1 MKAQRQSR
9 LPTSPRSQFPHP
21 LLSGF
26 WLCLVSQH
34 LFFSLSLCRVL
45 GAVFTGWTG
54 SFLSAALLLAG
65 FLNLRSF
72 PARFGKN
79 ENTAQEGS
87 TSRCLCQFTS
97 GSGCTAGPHSSQD
110 QLHVLSSPSVHW
122 SREPCTQGKGLSST
136 DCQSRLG
143 PSGSKNG
150 EKGTH
155 LFPQRNQ
162 KQVQR
167 DQPGASHREEIVKRT
182 PTASPSISYRVSK
195 KGEGT
200 SARTPPPF

>member
-1 MKAQRQSR
+1 MKSH
-9 LPTSPRSQFPHP
+9 LV
-21 LLSGF
+21 LSIF
-26 WLCLVSQH
+26 
-34 LFFSLSLCRVL
+34 FFSLSLCRVL

-162 KQVQR
+162 KQVCLGRTKQR
-167 DQPGASHREEIVKRT
+167 GGFGLHL
-182 PTASPSISYRVSK
+182 
-195 KGEGT
+195 
-200 SARTPPPF
+200 